1 MVLLTF
7 FFESDKDANH
17 VVCFT
22 FVVCENRKI
31 MYCHWEY
38 VELILLTQQI
48 SPRFQ
53 SFLTYI
59 AYMV

>member
-7 FFESDKDANH
+7 SESDKEANH
-17 VVCFT
+17 VVCLT

-38 VELILLTQQI
+38 VELILHTQQI

-53 SFLTYI
+53 SFLTYTV
-59 AYMV
+59 YTV